1 MLECRL
7 AFIHNLLNIAD
18 LDSGMI
24 NCVKADLVTQ
34 TLLRD
39 FG

>member
-7 AFIHNLLNIAD
+7 TFIHNLLNIAD